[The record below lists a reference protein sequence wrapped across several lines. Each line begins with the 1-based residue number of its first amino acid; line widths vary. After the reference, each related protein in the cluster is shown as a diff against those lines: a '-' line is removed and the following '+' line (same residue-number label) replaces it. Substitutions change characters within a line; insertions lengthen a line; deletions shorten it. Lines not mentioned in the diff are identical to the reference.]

1 LQSSWIAARKKARL
15 GELFLFLL
23 NSENGVNMD
32 TIDIRAAG
40 DAMSSMQALRSAM
53 TVDLA
58 DVESRMQELSDSSVA
73 DSATAIDE
81 MAVYCATRMALYS
94 GLASIDE
101 VLGWVHLMTE
111 KDSDG
116 NTAAV
121 VRALPTIQAFSV
133 H

>member
-1 LQSSWIAARKKARL
+1 M
-15 GELFLFLL
+15 FLL

-32 TIDIRAAG
+32 TIDIRTAG